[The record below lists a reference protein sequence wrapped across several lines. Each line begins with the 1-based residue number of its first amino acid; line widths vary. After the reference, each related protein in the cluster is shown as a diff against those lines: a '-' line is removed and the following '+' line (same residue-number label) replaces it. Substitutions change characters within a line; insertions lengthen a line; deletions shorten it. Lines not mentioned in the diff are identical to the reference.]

1 MKYAPPPPRRSC
13 ASRTTRSCAA
23 RAIRGA
29 SFPGSNVAS
38 RTFAPFL
45 ISAKRRGAVAGRP
58 RRDAASTAFPARATL
73 DRVGNTSK
81 HISRRDARLTRI
93 FTPCAR
99 RSVHSANAVVAKH
112 ERVAFASTGEKINC
126 DICQVRAASTREKRA
141 KARPHELCTLAVHLP
156 PRDTP
161 SGRRRRDATGI
172 PRDKSNVKSRGTK
185 RKKNKIRR
193 SRSRLLSL
201 PIRRR

>member
-1 MKYAPPPPRRSC
+1 MKSVCEVCTTAP
-13 ASRTTRSCAA
+13 
-23 RAIRGA
+23 
-29 SFPGSNVAS
+29 
-38 RTFAPFL
+38 
-45 ISAKRRGAVAGRP
+45 
-58 RRDAASTAFPARATL
+58 ATL
-73 DRVGNTSK
+73 MCVAD
-81 HISRRDARLTRI
+81 DAVM
-93 FTPCAR
+93 CGMCDK
-99 RSVHSANAVVAKH
+99 SVHSANAVVAKH

-141 KARPHELCTLAVHLP
+141 KARPHELCTLAVHFP